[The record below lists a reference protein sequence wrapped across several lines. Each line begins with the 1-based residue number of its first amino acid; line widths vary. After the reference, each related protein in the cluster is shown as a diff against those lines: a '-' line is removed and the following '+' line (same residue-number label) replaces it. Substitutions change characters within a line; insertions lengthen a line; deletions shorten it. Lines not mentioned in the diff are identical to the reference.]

1 MNKSEINLAIKV
13 AERNKAIAQE
23 NLTKANTDL
32 HILYLYRQEKKQ
44 KGFIDLFLN
53 GKTFYGETKW
63 QIM

>member
-53 GKTFYGETKW
+53 GKTFYGETK
-63 QIM
+63 

>member
-32 HILYLYRQEKKQ
+32 HILYLYKQEKKQ

-53 GKTFYGETKW
+53 GKTFYGETK
-63 QIM
+63 

>member
-1 MNKSEINLAIKV
+1 MNKSEMNLAIKV

-53 GKTFYGETKW
+53 GKTFYGETK
-63 QIM
+63 

>member
-23 NLTKANTDL
+23 NLTKAITDL

-44 KGFIDLFLN
+44 KGFLELYLN
-53 GKTFYGETKW
+53 GKTFYGETK
-63 QIM
+63 

>member
-53 GKTFYGETKW
+53 GKTFYAQTK
-63 QIM
+63 

>member
-23 NLTKANTDL
+23 NLIKANTDL
-32 HILYLYRQEKKQ
+32 HILYLLRQEKKQ
-44 KGFIDLFLN
+44 KGFLELYLN
-53 GKTFYGETKW
+53 GKTFDGRTEW